1 LRISANGR
9 QNNERVLTVAD
20 YATLKG
26 TLRSVTQLI
35 SRSSAEGQKMMV
47 MMMMII
53 SINIIII
60 IIIIVK
66 MQLL

>member
-1 LRISANGR
+1 
-9 QNNERVLTVAD
+9 
-20 YATLKG
+20 
-26 TLRSVTQLI
+26 
-35 SRSSAEGQKMMV
+35 MMV

-66 MQLL
+66 MQLLWSFSKRRFYFETQDRAARRSFRTRSKMLHLDFQRIILTE